1 MSALMQISA
10 QTELTRVQNEAD
22 KAMTSM
28 KIELAL
34 AQSDV
39 KILQTYRKAQQ
50 YKAQLLERALRKNG
64 NQRGL
69 GSLSALA
76 KLLIPVTLTWLPSI
90 QAEDLKFV

>member
-1 MSALMQISA
+1 MQ
-10 QTELTRVQNEAD
+10 T
-22 KAMTSM
+22 
-28 KIELAL
+28 ELAL